1 MRGLWEIGHSGLNSC
16 GKRRKPSKFAL
27 RLKRVM
33 IDSVFVR
40 SKHLFYKDNVN
51 ISWAI

>member
-1 MRGLWEIGHSGLNSC
+1 
-16 GKRRKPSKFAL
+16 L

-33 IDSVFVR
+33 NDAVFVH